1 MAINITRYDPF
12 KELSRLDPF
21 GDLGWPRVRRLFDV
35 EPVEPTIR
43 LDVTESDKAFTVKAE
58 IPGVAKE
65 DIDVQVSGNQVSLSA
80 EVKRE
85 KEEKKDETVVHSER
99 YYGKQYRSFTLSQD
113 IDRDKAEAKFDNG
126 VLTLT
131 LPKLEATRNGKIA
144 VQ

>member
-43 LDVTESDKAFTVKAE
+43 LDVMESDKAFTVKAE

>member
-21 GDLGWPRVRRLFDV
+21 GDIGWPRVRRLFDV

>member
-21 GDLGWPRVRRLFDV
+21 GELGWPRVRRLFDV

-85 KEEKKDETVVHSER
+85 KEEKKDETVVHTER

-131 LPKLEATRNGKIA
+131 LPKLQATRNGKIA

>member
-21 GDLGWPRVRRLFDV
+21 GDFGWPRVRRLFDV
-35 EPVEPTIR
+35 EPAEPTIR
-43 LDVTESDKAFTVKAE
+43 LDVAESDKAFTVKAE

-65 DIDVQVSGNQVSLSA
+65 DIDVQVSGNQVRLSA

-85 KEEKKDETVVHSER
+85 NEEKKEGTVVHSER
-99 YYGKQYRSFTLSQD
+99 YYGRQFRSFTLSQD
-113 IDRDKAEAKFDNG
+113 IDREKAEAKFDNG

>member
-21 GDLGWPRVRRLFDV
+21 GELGWPRVRRLFDV

-43 LDVTESDKAFTVKAE
+43 LDVTENDKAFTVKAE

-85 KEEKKDETVVHSER
+85 KEEKKDEKVVHSER
-99 YYGKQYRSFTLSQD
+99 YYGMQYRSFTLSQD

-131 LPKLEATRNGKIA
+131 LPKLEATGNGKIA